1 MHTIQLNPRGTRHLD
16 VTDENLQTLRHYRLL
31 DNLRT
36 SAGTIDETTLEKL
49 RRTLRALIASQPDDV
64 QALLDVCVDVIYH
77 RDMKAFGLEQLIQL
91 YEQSEE

>member
-16 VTDENLQTLRHYRLL
+16 VTDENLQPLRHYRLL

>member
-16 VTDENLQTLRHYRLL
+16 VTDENLQTLRRYRLL

-49 RRTLRALIASQPDDV
+49 RRTLRALIASQHDDV
-64 QALLDVCVDVIYH
+64 QALLDVCVDVVYH

-91 YEQSEE
+91 YERSEE

>member
-16 VTDENLQTLRHYRLL
+16 VTDENLHTLRHYRLL

>member
-1 MHTIQLNPRGTRHLD
+1 MHTIQLNPRGTRLLD
-16 VTDENLQTLRHYRLL
+16 VTDENLQTLRRYRLL

-64 QALLDVCVDVIYH
+64 QALLDVCVDVVYH

>member
-16 VTDENLQTLRHYRLL
+16 VTDENLQTLRRYRLL

>member
-1 MHTIQLNPRGTRHLD
+1 M
-16 VTDENLQTLRHYRLL
+16 L

-91 YEQSEE
+91 YEQCEE